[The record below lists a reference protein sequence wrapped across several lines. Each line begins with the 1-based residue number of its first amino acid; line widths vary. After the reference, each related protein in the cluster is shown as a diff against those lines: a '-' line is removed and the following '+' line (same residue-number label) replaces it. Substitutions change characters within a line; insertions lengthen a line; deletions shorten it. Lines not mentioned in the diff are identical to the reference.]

1 MQRPVILLSASL
13 VAGIV
18 AADAL
23 FYRASVAVP
32 PWLGACLW
40 GSAALIALAAWLAHR
55 WQADRSIFVGRPLF
69 MALVA
74 LFFAIVGFA
83 RYAAYADGVQTAW
96 SGMERPP
103 VNRGNPDEFD
113 YRRWRWVSAPEA
125 QVGEERAAWK
135 DKAGEPDLR
144 NAALRVRERLLRS
157 LHASGLTEQHLAVVA
172 AISLGDRSRLSRDTR
187 DLYAA
192 AGASHLLALSGLH
205 LGIIVGVFVMLL
217 TTRLTYSR
225 WRWPLSL
232 LVVAFIWG
240 YAFVA
245 GLPPSLVRASLMT
258 SLLVLLSCVHRRRQ
272 GANVLLATV
281 LLMLLVRP
289 VYLFDVGAQLS
300 CLAVA
305 GILFGYQPF
314 IKWCYARWRFVLF
327 RLDRYRLLEPLKLL
341 AVSVCA
347 QLFTWPLVLLY
358 FHQYPLYGALFS
370 IVLVPLTTVLVY
382 GAMAVM
388 VTGLVW
394 TAGAAWMAKGV
405 GWLVGAQLWVMHVET
420 QLPGAVIPDFWS
432 RKAAPQL
439 VVYNNWRCPA
449 LHLIASPEQSWLLM
463 PQPERADSGMVYIA
477 NSFWKRRLTAEPV
490 VLRGRK
496 AVAAMGMTAVMLDGG
511 KEEGSGKT
519 AAHTSSEGKTASAS
533 SAGKTASASSVLDA
547 APSSAGKT
555 ASSEVD
561 VLWITRGFRGGSLE
575 EVAEVFFPRLV
586 VLDASL
592 PSWQRAALETEA
604 RRRGW
609 PTYDVAQR
617 GACRLAIP
625 KESEK

>member
-83 RYAAYADGVQTAW
+83 RYAAYADGVQAAW
-96 SGMERPP
+96 GSMERPP

-135 DKAGEPDLR
+135 DKAEKNYLR

-157 LHASGLTEQHLAVVA
+157 LRASGLTEQQLAVVA

-370 IVLVPLTTVLVY
+370 IVLVPLTTMLVY

-388 VTGLVW
+388 ITGLVW
-394 TAGAAWMAKGV
+394 TTGAAWMAKGV

-511 KEEGSGKT
+511 KEEGSGKN
-519 AAHTSSEGKTASAS
+519 AAHT
-533 SAGKTASASSVLDA
+533 
-547 APSSAGKT
+547 SSAGKT
-555 ASSEVD
+555 ASSEGKTVSASSAVDAAHTSSAGKTASSAVD

-575 EVAEVFFPRLV
+575 EVAEVFFPKLV